1 MEKKLINEIFRI
13 KLLSGYDTNSTFSEN
28 VEDTLN
34 ESRLDIF
41 GPAFKNALGSTSKK
55 LTVTTKLGKNLT
67 NADDIIKAIS
77 KNLLTPQEQGR
88 VFFAV
93 FETTKDKRLMKEL
106 AKDLVE
112 TPSFISKYGNLDKA
126 TFKSRL
132 KYKKKYL
139 PDDQI
144 DELWKATKKR
154 KVDTVRKTKKAA
166 TAAEESS
173 RKAKEAAAAAEEASK
188 RAMQAAEAAELVARK
203 AGKGSVKEAMA
214 ADPKGFYQSLKSYTI
229 KGISWVGRR
238 ISRMAL
244 WRLAKIAGISWLV
257 WWAFFKDDGF
267 TLTDEDD
274 GGGDTGGEEKKIQ
287 IGGGEITDNE
297 GNKYKECENTYYKGC
312 VNKKGNTD
320 IQKAQD
326 CLGITPNGF
335 FNQETEDALMKKINK
350 KSFSLSDL
358 DDICAKSY
366 GGGSFSA

>member
-1 MEKKLINEIFRI
+1 MEKKIINEIFRI
-13 KLLSGYDTNSTFSEN
+13 KLLSGYNTKSTLSEN
-28 VEDTLN
+28 IELIDEDFKTSLIGSLKSSGKNMRFVATDGKLLTNIDEVVEAYLRGALKPRDEAKLLLN
-34 ESRLDIF
+34 SFESTTNPILRKDLAKKIGNDKSFIKKY
-41 GPAFKNALGSTSKK
+41 GDLSEVEFKKK
-55 LTVTTKLGKNLT
+55 LKSNNPSYDTKKV
-67 NADDIIKAIS
+67 DD
-77 KNLLTPQEQGR
+77 
-88 VFFAV
+88 
-93 FETTKDKRLMKEL
+93 
-106 AKDLVE
+106 
-112 TPSFISKYGNLDKA
+112 
-126 TFKSRL
+126 
-132 KYKKKYL
+132 
-139 PDDQI
+139 
-144 DELWKATKKR
+144 LWDATKKR
-154 KVDTVRKTKKAA
+154 KGTSRKTKKAA

-173 RKAKEAAAAAEEASK
+173 KRAKEAATAAEESSK
-188 RAMQAAEAAELVARK
+188 RAMQAADAAELAAK
-203 AGKGSVKEAMA
+203 NAGKGSAKEAMA

-229 KGISWVGRR
+229 KGISWTYRT
-238 ISRMAL
+238 ISRIAL